1 VTAAMLAG
9 PSRIEIHEV
18 AVEGAASRQIML
30 SLLVSARF
38 ALDETAAALRPAG
51 AGAPGARIV
60 LIHV

>member
-1 VTAAMLAG
+1 MLVG

-30 SLLVSARF
+30 SLLVSVRF
-38 ALDETAAALRPAG
+38 PLDETAAAPRQ
-51 AGAPGARIV
+51 AGAPGARRV